1 MPTIEPRPHIF
12 EEEHIAAVKSVVQKL
27 REKIKEKGPGAFCS
41 RHEILGVLM
50 EEVDEYREA
59 VRLPGSGKETLD
71 QLEAE
76 LKDIAVAAIWGIAS
90 IQTRKVDW

>member
-1 MPTIEPRPHIF
+1 MPTISPRPHIF
-12 EEEHIAAVKSVVQKL
+12 EEEHKAAVKSVIEKL

-50 EEVDEYREA
+50 EEFDEYRDA
-59 VRLPGSGKETLD
+59 VRLRGSGKETLD

-76 LKDIAVAAIWGIAS
+76 LKDIAVAAIWGITS
-90 IQTRKVDW
+90 IQSRKVEW